1 MNRNKYAKSR
11 QSQNGGLTLPSRT
24 DAMLPFGGFRIGR
37 IIGFGFFVCAI
48 SCAVAETMPPP
59 GFCAVPAN
67 PQFRFVHGLT
77 DLNGEASPISNA
89 YYLAEF
95 PVTCAEYAR
104 YVVSVSNETVRV
116 PNFWKEREFPP
127 EKANHPVTGVSRLDA
142 ERYCQWLGRQQ
153 TNWNFRLPTEAEWE
167 WAASGPNRRSYPWG
181 NAAEVTFQPRTGKL
195 MTKMN
200 YQAVAA
206 LAALT
211 NSVATNALYVS
222 ISSETFGTRVDVTNL
237 LSISTRGVVI
247 GWHDPQK
254 RTGYILTDLFK
265 KMLQSG
271 GFTTPVDAYP
281 KNISPF
287 GCRDMA
293 GNCWEWTSSIIPAQ
307 TGLKKGVKASA
318 IRGGSWFSDKKS
330 CEVVFRGEA
339 RQGGGAYATVGFRVL
354 AEPKK
359 DGKGTP

>member
-1 MNRNKYAKSR
+1 MNRNEYVQSR
-11 QSQNGGLTLPSRT
+11 QSTKGDSTVPSHA
-24 DAMLPFGGFRIGR
+24 DATFPFGGSSIGR
-37 IIGFGFFVCAI
+37 IIGFGFLVCVL
-48 SCAVAETMPPP
+48 CRAVAETMPLP
-59 GFCAVPAN
+59 GYCAIPAN

-89 YYLAEF
+89 YFLAEF

-104 YVVSVSNETVRV
+104 YITSVSNETVRV
-116 PNFWKEREFPP
+116 PNFWNERKFPP
-127 EKANHPVTGVSRLDA
+127 EKANHPVTGISRLDA

-153 TNWNFRLPTEAEWE
+153 TNWTFRLPTEAEWE

-181 NAAEVTFQPRTGKL
+181 NAPEVTFNPRTRQL
-195 MTKMN
+195 TTRMN

-206 LAALT
+206 LRAL
-211 NSVATNALYVS
+211 NDPAATNALYVS
-222 ISSETFGTRVDVTNL
+222 ISSESFGTRVDITNL
-237 LSISTRGVVI
+237 LSITTKGVVN

-265 KMLQSG
+265 QKLQTG

-293 GNCWEWTSSIIPAQ
+293 GNCWEWTSSMIRAQ
-307 TGLKKGVKASA
+307 TGLKKGTLATA
-318 IRGGSWFSDKKS
+318 IRGGSWFSEKKS
-330 CEVVFRGEA
+330 CEVIFRGEA
-339 RQGGGAYATVGFRVL
+339 RHGGGAYATVGFRVL

-359 DGKGTP
+359 GGEGTP